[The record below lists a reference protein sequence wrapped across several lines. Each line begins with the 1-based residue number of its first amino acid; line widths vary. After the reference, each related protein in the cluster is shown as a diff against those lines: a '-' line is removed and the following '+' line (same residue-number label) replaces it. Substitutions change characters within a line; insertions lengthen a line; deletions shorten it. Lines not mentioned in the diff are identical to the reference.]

1 MYYPNNNYMNPM
13 QNAQQRLA
21 QMEQAYP
28 QFVNYNPYMQQ
39 QQQFQPQAQQFM
51 KCRPVSSY
59 DEAKASMIDLD
70 GSVNVFTDFGN
81 KKIYTKQ
88 INLDG
93 TATIET
99 YVKVESPE
107 EKSKSNVEK
116 QEVNGVY
123 LSQDELEEIVDN
135 MVENKLKEY
144 FKKNG
149 GNVNERKW
157 NARNDVKNDARTVA
171 E

>member
-1 MYYPNNNYMNPM
+1 M
-13 QNAQQRLA
+13 
-21 QMEQAYP
+21 
-28 QFVNYNPYMQQ
+28 
-39 QQQFQPQAQQFM
+39 
-51 KCRPVSSY
+51 
-59 DEAKASMIDLD
+59 
-70 GSVNVFTDFGN
+70 FTDFGN

-107 EKSKSNVEK
+107 EKSKSNVGK

-149 GNVNERKW
+149 GNINERKW
-157 NARNDVKNDARTVA
+157 NSRNDVKNDARTVA